1 MAHNTIQGMLTEAF
15 IRSSALPAIE
25 YNNQTITYREL
36 DHKSGSIA
44 GFLMAKG
51 IKKGTFIA
59 VLLENKIELIAAII
73 GILKAGG
80 VFIPLDPLH
89 PVKRMEAML
98 ELTDTRYL
106 LIDRIN
112 YQLLAHRSLEQG
124 GNIETLVMDES
135 LALESDAHSSRAEI
149 EYHPED
155 AIYIYFTSGST
166 GRPKAVLGMNKSLA
180 HFINWE
186 IETLKIDTPWR
197 VSQLTSPSF
206 DASLRDYF
214 VPLCSGGTVCIPPNR
229 DLILNS
235 TGLINWIENSR
246 INLIHC
252 TPSLFRLFNV
262 KSLTKEIF
270 SNLKYVL
277 LAGERIHPPELENW
291 FITFDERIQLV
302 NLYGPTETTM
312 VKTFY
317 FIKKADTKAPGISV
331 GKPMKG
337 SRVIILDEKMNPCPE
352 GATGEIYIRTPFRT
366 KGYYND
372 PELTSK
378 KFLVNPFN
386 NDPDDLIYKTED
398 LGRVLPDGN
407 LEFLGRMDRQV
418 KIRGNR
424 IELAE
429 VEAELLKYE
438 PVKEAVVLD
447 REEAGGHK
455 YLCAYVSADQE
466 VKVDELRSFL
476 GKELPDYMIPSFFI
490 QLAKI
495 PLNANGK
502 VDWRLLPEPSGVNII
517 SAEYLPPRNS
527 LEEEL
532 TRVWQEVLG
541 IDKIGIND
549 NFFNLGGDSL
559 KIVQVTALL
568 TSVKLEIR
576 DVFLHPTIAELSEAI
591 QKDPAQYAP
600 VQPKENARI
609 QPEEELKAP
618 DSGPEQSKPAKLLP
632 KAETVKILPMRF
644 PPPITTYPSHADLL
658 SVILNHEESYAWFY
672 NYYIQLEAPP
682 DGVGVRLDFY
692 TTLLFKT
699 CPFIYYQRISRDL
712 VAQKWGKISDYII
725 DCLDLGYYVYFL
737 VDRYYIPEYAEYQKR
752 HRIHD
757 IFVFG
762 YNLSEKTFNVADCF
776 SGGLYR
782 YAKATFTQIES
793 GYENFHLTGRPDWF
807 DGVESISYRN
817 KFDYAFDINLVIEFI
832 EDYLSSKSTSQR
844 YKIPSEKY
852 CAEGLERKNFVYGLA
867 IYQLLQ
873 EHIKRS
879 REYLNFDIRPFSL
892 LWNHKTVMQ
901 DRIKY
906 LAGNNYLRD
915 WVFPAEEYARFA
927 EETLNLRNM
936 IIETMVSRNPKYI
949 DFMIEKLGEIALRER
964 DVLEKMLE
972 SIIVK

>member
-1 MAHNTIQGMLTEAF
+1 
-15 IRSSALPAIE
+15 
-25 YNNQTITYREL
+25 
-36 DHKSGSIA
+36 
-44 GFLMAKG
+44 
-51 IKKGTFIA
+51 
-59 VLLENKIELIAAII
+59 V
-73 GILKAGG
+73 
-80 VFIPLDPLH
+80 
-89 PVKRMEAML
+89 
-98 ELTDTRYL
+98 
-106 LIDRIN
+106 
-112 YQLLAHRSLEQG
+112 
-124 GNIETLVMDES
+124 
-135 LALESDAHSSRAEI
+135 

-197 VSQLTSPSF
+197 VSQFTSPSF
-206 DASLRDYF
+206 DASLRDFF
-214 VPLCSGGTVCIPPNR
+214 VPLCSGGTVCIPQSR
-229 DLILNS
+229 EQILNS
-235 TGLINWIENSR
+235 ASLINWIENSR

-252 TPSLFRLFNV
+252 TPSLFRLFNL
-262 KSLTKEIF
+262 KSLSPEHF
-270 SNLKYVL
+270 PNLKYVL

-291 FITFDERIQLV
+291 FITFGERIQLV

-317 FIKKADTKAPGISV
+317 FITKADTKAPGISV

-337 SRVIILDEKMNPCPE
+337 SRVIILDEKMNPCGE
-352 GATGEIYIRTPFRT
+352 GATGEIYIRTPYRT

-372 PELTSK
+372 PELTGK

-386 NDPDDLIYKTED
+386 NDPNDLIYKTDD
-398 LGRVLPDGN
+398 LGRILPDGN

-429 VEAELLKYE
+429 VEAKILKYE
-438 PVKEAVVLD
+438 PVREVVVLD
-447 REEAGGHK
+447 REETSGHK
-455 YLCAYVSADQE
+455 YLCAYVTSDHE

-490 QLAKI
+490 QLPKI
-495 PLNANGK
+495 PLTANGK

-532 TRVWQEVLG
+532 VQVWQQVLG
-541 IDKIGIND
+541 IDKIGIHD

-559 KIVQVTALL
+559 KIVRVTALL

-591 QKDPAQYAP
+591 QKDPAPYIP
-600 VQPKENARI
+600 VQPEAEVKG
-609 QPEEELKAP
+609 P
-618 DSGPEQSKPAKLLP
+618 DSGPERPKEEKLIP
-632 KAETVKILPMRF
+632 KGENSKILPMRF
-644 PPPITTYPSHADLL
+644 PPPVTAYPSHADLL
-658 SVILNHEESYAWFY
+658 SVILNHPESYAWFY

-699 CPFIYYQRISRDL
+699 CPFIYYQRMSRDL
-712 VAQKWGKISDYII
+712 VAKKWRRISDYII

-737 VDRYYIPEYAEYQKR
+737 IDRFYIPEYAQYQKE
-752 HRIHD
+752 HKIHD

-762 YNLSEKTFNVADCF
+762 YDLAGKSFNVADCF

-782 YAKATFTQIES
+782 YAKVTFTQIEN
-793 GYENFHLTGRPDWF
+793 GYRNIHLTDRPDWF
-807 DGVESISYRN
+807 DGVELISYRD
-817 KFDYAFDINLVIEFI
+817 KFHYTFDINLMISFI
-832 EDYLSSKSTSQR
+832 KDYLSSTSTSQR

-867 IYQLLQ
+867 VYQLLQ
-873 EHIKRS
+873 DFMKKFRKD
-879 REYLNFDIRPFSL
+879 LNYDIRPFYV
-892 LWNHKTVMQ
+892 LWNHKTVML

-906 LAGNNYLRD
+906 LAANNYLKNDAFLTERYTKI
-915 WVFPAEEYARFA
+915 AEAA
-927 EETLNLRNM
+927 LNIRNLVL
-936 IIETMVSRNPKYI
+936 ETMLTENPKYV
-949 DFMIEKLGEIALRER
+949 DFIIEKLGEIAIQERET
-964 DVLEKMLE
+964 LENMLE
-972 SIIVK
+972 SLTV